1 MQMGE
6 ARTCTLAPG
15 ACTLDTTDHPNCT
28 ELTWAQNSPAAP
40 RSQSC
45 PRRPRQKCQRET
57 HLCSS
62 QVQVQFPGRRSL
74 FGRFRT
80 AELDQSHHITV
91 CLNSLSFLLK
101 KEETAGRGDATAE
114 LKHGGLCQLLF
125 FLNVYNLFVCNKAL
139 CN

>member
-1 MQMGE
+1 MQMVE

-40 RSQSC
+40 RSQSF
-45 PRRPRQKCQRET
+45 PRRPRQKCQKET

-80 AELDQSHHITV
+80 AEFNQSHHITV

-101 KEETAGRGDATAE
+101 KGREVTTE

-125 FLNVYNLFVCNKAL
+125 FLNVYNLFVCNNAL